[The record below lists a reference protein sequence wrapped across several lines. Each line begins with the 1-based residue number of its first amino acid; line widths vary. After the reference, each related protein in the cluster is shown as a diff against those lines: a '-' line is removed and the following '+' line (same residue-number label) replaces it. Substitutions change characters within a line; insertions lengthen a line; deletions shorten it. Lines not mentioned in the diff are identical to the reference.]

1 MIHPIIQQ
9 FDKFPLI
16 NNQCK
21 VFLLKINLCTILHT
35 VQTMG
40 VFLKRQFLTH
50 EKATFVMKNKQNFG
64 KKEKKY
70 WYIFLK

>member
-1 MIHPIIQQ
+1 
-9 FDKFPLI
+9 
-16 NNQCK
+16 
-21 VFLLKINLCTILHT
+21 
-35 VQTMG
+35 MG